1 MTKKTLR
8 YLLKPLS
15 LLPALCMMYVIF
27 TFSSHTGKESA
38 SLSYQ
43 VSKTII
49 LAYNKVFDKGY
60 SNETLNQLITLI
72 HPLVRKSAHFTE
84 YFVLAVT
91 VALPLYVYRIRGIF
105 LFFTGGI
112 FCVLFALLDE
122 YHQSF
127 VSGRGASLKDVGID
141 SLGVLFGILF
151 AQLICFL
158 GKKTIF
164 HWLSMEEYR
173 KKKKKYE
180 QKVYTNKKLME
191 EDI

>member
-1 MTKKTLR
+1 M
-8 YLLKPLS
+8 
-15 LLPALCMMYVIF
+15 
-27 TFSSHTGKESA
+27 
-38 SLSYQ
+38 
-43 VSKTII
+43 
-49 LAYNKVFDKGY
+49 
-60 SNETLNQLITLI
+60 I

-141 SLGVLFGILF
+141 SLGALFGILF